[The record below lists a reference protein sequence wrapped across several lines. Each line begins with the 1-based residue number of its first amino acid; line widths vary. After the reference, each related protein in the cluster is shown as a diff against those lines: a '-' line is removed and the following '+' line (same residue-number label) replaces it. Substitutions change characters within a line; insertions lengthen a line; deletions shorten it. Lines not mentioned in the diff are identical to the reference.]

1 MSCYLR
7 HIQDI
12 LDEAG
17 IVLTKENR
25 KQIDEAV
32 HQAVGVAYK
41 NCPVTWKTIKEDIN
55 NGSTKR
61 QALIEQL
68 RSAEISH

>member
-7 HIQDI
+7 HIKDV

-17 IVLTKENR
+17 ISVTPANR
-25 KQIDEAV
+25 KQVDQAV

-41 NCPVTWKTIKEDIN
+41 NCPATWKKIKEDVI
-55 NGSTKR
+55 GDKEKR
-61 QALIEQL
+61 RAFIKQL
-68 RSAEISH
+68 QTAMR

>member
-17 IVLTKENR
+17 IVVTTANR
-25 KQIDEAV
+25 KQIDQAV

-41 NCPVTWKTIKEDIN
+41 NCPATWKKIKDDIKTDE
-55 NGSTKR
+55 SKR
-61 QALIEQL
+61 RAFIKQL
-68 RSAEISH
+68 GRIS